1 VIRWV
6 STPMRSIRSPPAR
19 SCSHSGLSHCGVAIA
34 AEDVVDENVEP
45 PVFVVDPSYERLH
58 LFWIEMVDSHCH
70 TVAAGDPDQV
80 TGLFDRLRAVD
91 LGTSFGP
98 AAPPRRVDVPARS
111 T

>member
-1 VIRWV
+1 
-6 STPMRSIRSPPAR
+6 
-19 SCSHSGLSHCGVAIA
+19 LSHCGVAIA

-70 TVAAGDPDQV
+70 TVA
-80 TGLFDRLRAVD
+80 GLFDRLRAVD